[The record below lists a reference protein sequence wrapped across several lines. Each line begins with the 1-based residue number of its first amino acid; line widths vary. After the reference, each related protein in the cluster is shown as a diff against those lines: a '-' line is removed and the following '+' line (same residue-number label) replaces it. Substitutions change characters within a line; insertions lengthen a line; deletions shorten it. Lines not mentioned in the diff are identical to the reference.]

1 MTNES
6 ASESADGVK
15 PEDLK
20 KDQTGSHADP
30 KGLTEQSS
38 SSLRKAGLSKRE
50 IMEELSRERF
60 PWEE

>member
-1 MTNES
+1 MTNEL
-6 ASESADGVK
+6 ASESVDGVK

-20 KDQTGSHADP
+20 KDQTGNQADP
-30 KGLTEQSS
+30 TGLTEQSS
-38 SSLRKAGLSKRE
+38 SSSRKARLSKRE

>member
-1 MTNES
+1 MTNEL
-6 ASESADGVK
+6 ASESVDGVK

-20 KDQTGSHADP
+20 KDQTGNQTDP
-30 KGLTEQSS
+30 KSLTEHSS
-38 SSLRKAGLSKRE
+38 SSPRKAGLSKRE

>member
-6 ASESADGVK
+6 ASESVDGVK

-20 KDQTGSHADP
+20 KDQTANQADP

-38 SSLRKAGLSKRE
+38 SSSRKAGLSKRE